1 MARLRPGWFVVLFAA
16 LLAGSAWLPWLT
28 TSAQGGGRASAI
40 GGTIGSLVL
49 PPRFGAGQL
58 IVLLSSA
65 LIVTGAMAARNLSP
79 RLAATAALVISA
91 LIGLLTVVVLPPQRQ
106 PAGVGRIRPLHR
118 RRRVRWPRWPV
129 RCGRWL
135 PPCSAGRRDEPVRAA
150 GPPGRGAL
158 GLAGAVG
165 RQPHSR
171 DCRGRR
177 RRRRRCAVVHQRPV
191 AGHRGGLGEPDDGHA
206 GRRRGRDLRDSAA
219 RRRGGGGLVEP
230 VPRRRRQPATRDRS
244 HLVLGLARDAPASTP
259 RPSW

>member
-91 LIGLLTVVVLPPQRQ
+91 LIGLLTWWYYHLNVSPP
-106 PAGVGRIRPLHR
+106 V
-118 RRRVRWPRWPV
+118 
-129 RCGRWL
+129 
-135 PPCSAGRRDEPVRAA
+135 SAGYGLYIGAA
-150 GPPGRGAL
+150 CAL
-158 GLAGAVG
+158 A
-165 RQPHSR
+165 
-171 DCRGRR
+171 
-177 RRRRRCAVVHQRPV
+177 AVVCSVWAVV
-191 AGHRGGLGEPDDGHA
+191 AALLGGP
-206 GRRRGRDLRDSAA
+206 A
-219 RRRGGGGLVEP
+219 R
-230 VPRRRRQPATRDRS
+230 
-244 HLVLGLARDAPASTP
+244 
-259 RPSW
+259 

>member
-91 LIGLLTVVVLPPQRQ
+91 LIGLLTWWYYHLNVSPP
-106 PAGVGRIRPLHR
+106 V
-118 RRRVRWPRWPV
+118 
-129 RCGRWL
+129 
-135 PPCSAGRRDEPVRAA
+135 SAGYGFYVGAA
-150 GPPGRGAL
+150 CAL
-158 GLAGAVG
+158 AAVAC
-165 RQPHSR
+165 SVW
-171 DCRGRR
+171 
-177 RRRRRCAVVHQRPV
+177 AVV
-191 AGHRGGLGEPDDGHA
+191 AALLGG
-206 GRRRGRDLRDSAA
+206 SA
-219 RRRGGGGLVEP
+219 R
-230 VPRRRRQPATRDRS
+230 
-244 HLVLGLARDAPASTP
+244 
-259 RPSW
+259 